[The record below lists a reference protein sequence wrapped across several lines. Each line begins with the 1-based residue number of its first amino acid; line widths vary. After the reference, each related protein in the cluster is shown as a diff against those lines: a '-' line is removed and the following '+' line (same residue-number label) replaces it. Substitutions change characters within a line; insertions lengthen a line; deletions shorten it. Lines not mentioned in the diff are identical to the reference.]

1 MSALRAVVAEDEAL
15 LRQSLLTLLAEV
27 CPQLQIVGDCEDGAS
42 ALEVIATQQPDVAF
56 LDSRMPGLT
65 GIEVAR
71 AMRQVGPRSQVVFVT
86 AYDQYA
92 IDAFEHGAVD
102 YLLKP
107 ISHERLQAAWQRV
120 QHAPLLAS
128 RMARCWRPCCS
139 VCRHARRRPV
149 LRRRWPGSPPAAAAR
164 RA

>member
-42 ALEVIATQQPDVAF
+42 ALETIAAQQPEVVF
-56 LDSRMPGLT
+56 LDIRMPGLT

-71 AMRQVGPRSQVVFVT
+71 AMREVSPRSQVVFVT

-107 ISHERLQAAWQRV
+107 IGRERLQATWQRV
-120 QHAPLLAS
+120 QQRATAGQPDG
-128 RMARCWRPCCS
+128 ARCWRPCCS
-139 VCRHARRRPV
+139 VCPRARPLPATRRRS
-149 LRRRWPGSPPAAAAR
+149 PG
-164 RA
+164 